1 MVHAKQ
7 TVFRVCLGVN
17 HFTLSDRNAGSA
29 AVSGEPFLAL
39 GLLRFSVLA

>member
-17 HFTLSDRNAGSA
+17 HFTLSDRNTGSA
-29 AVSGEPFLAL
+29 AVSSKPFLTL
-39 GLLRFSVLA
+39 GLLSLSMLA